1 MEHSPDRQGRLTE
14 LKGVQAGLAP
24 WDLARCNNCMDFFSS
39 FGNYSGAI
47 GTPENLMFSKYLLH
61 REEETKVTQGRDGDG
76 LPHMTTEA
84 VLSTL
89 CLCLLLSLSTFTA
102 LPIHSQ
108 QKAQMAPELPLPRKH
123 YRYPSEPQ
131 VIQASVEKDP
141 PLLPKVSSACR
152 GLASVLSQAAIFCQ
166 GCSSRKEWKDSKEPF
181 LEQMSR
187 LRFLQEVSCS

>member
-39 FGNYSGAI
+39 FGNCSGAI
-47 GTPENLMFSKYLLH
+47 GTPENLMFLKYLLH

-76 LPHMTTEA
+76 LPHVTTEA

-89 CLCLLLSLSTFTA
+89 RLYLLLSLSTFTA

-123 YRYPSEPQ
+123 YRYLSEPQ

-141 PLLPKVSSACR
+141 PLLPKVSSAAGAWQVSSAKLPSFAR
-152 GLASVLSQAAIFCQ
+152 DAAAEKS
-166 GCSSRKEWKDSKEPF
+166 GKTPRSPSWNR
-181 LEQMSR
+181 
-187 LRFLQEVSCS
+187 